1 MIETVNGNGNCAIY
15 HFLWSLL
22 TGS

>member
-1 MIETVNGNGNCAIY
+1 MIKTVNGNGNCAIY